1 MGTLLFNRNT
11 YDAMQAGLDASSY
24 DRLVWT
30 PDVLGS
36 ICFLIASYLA
46 YAQAC
51 GGFVRRRGATRVGDG
66 CAQPHAGS
74 VAFGIAAIAAYWV
87 PTSGSVL
94 DLAAANGFTALGG
107 LCFLIGALLLLPRG
121 AGSPQSDDASSRI
134 ALNLAAESFRSIA
147 RRRAAGVFL
156 AVGCGATTTAVA
168 ACTQHDR
175 VGARAL
181 LRDQRLD
188 QLDLVG
194 HRFAPGDNL
203 SEEGLKSAADDV
215 ESATDTFVE
224 DVQGLGAPDTEAG
237 QKAKESVDQLGDE
250 LDSELAKIE
259 RSRRSL
265 RCERCPRRRL
275 DNQRNALDDEST
287 DRLHLLRARAN

>member
-1 MGTLLFNRNT
+1 MAILFAGGSACFVVASLPGFVQLVGSEVVGVVYFVGSLQFTAAAAIQWLATIRRLGLEWWSSAIQFVGTLLFNRNT

-51 GGFVRRRGATRVGDG
+51 GGFVRRPRRDCESVMAVLNL
-66 CAQPHAGS
+66 AGS

-121 AGSPQSDDASSRI
+121 AGSPQSDDA
-134 ALNLAAESFRSIA
+134 L
-147 RRRAAGVFL
+147 
-156 AVGCGATTTAVA
+156 
-168 ACTQHDR
+168 QP
-175 VGARAL
+175 
-181 LRDQRLD
+181 
-188 QLDLVG
+188 
-194 HRFAPGDNL
+194 HRP
-203 SEEGLKSAADDV
+203 
-215 ESATDTFVE
+215 
-224 DVQGLGAPDTEAG
+224 
-237 QKAKESVDQLGDE
+237 
-250 LDSELAKIE
+250 
-259 RSRRSL
+259 
-265 RCERCPRRRL
+265 
-275 DNQRNALDDEST
+275 
-287 DRLHLLRARAN
+287 